1 MLRATESLL
10 AMMEGPRRWGTAAR
24 REDAFVEVVRRFGG
38 AEDRDA
44 LLRAF
49 LRDPARREPLL
60 SPIMALGD
68 AATAERLYDR
78 CIVGGMLGPDMPE
91 GVLHALGWLGLP
103 GVEEMLFEHARMAE
117 AGMDWYA
124 HVAAVHGLLNLPCA
138 SIAAAIGAEVRG
150 YRGKGLFA
158 EYVPAL
164 SYKTGDPALL
174 EEIFTL
180 GDTTAS
186 TDCNGGILL
195 GIALYG
201 EAGLPLFRRAMWDPA
216 WEADSTGTGSV
227 VALFD
232 GLRCLGIGI
241 AELYREVRARLP
253 ESPHPRHDLLVL
265 REMLRMW
272 LARRPS
278 PIRGCEGPAETA
290 AEVLDALFGW
300 STPNTPDALP
310 DLCREV
316 SRRPSEADF
325 AWTWER
331 LAHDLAALERQ
342 LEERIVEDAFVAELA
357 AAGVTRVPSDGDAFD
372 GS

>member
-10 AMMEGPRRWGTAAR
+10 ATMERPRSYGTAAR
-24 REDAFVEVVRRFGG
+24 EEDALVEVVRRFGG
-38 AEDRDA
+38 AEDLAA
-44 LLRAF
+44 LLAAF
-49 LRDPARREPLL
+49 LRDPARCEPLL
-60 SPIMALGD
+60 APIQALGD

-78 CIVGGMLGPDMPE
+78 CIAGGALGPEMPE

-103 GVEEMLFEHARMAE
+103 GVEEMLFEHARMAVP
-117 AGMDWYA
+117 GMEWGA

-150 YRGKGLFA
+150 YRGKNLFA

-164 SYKTGDPALL
+164 SYKTGDAALL
-174 EEIFTL
+174 EEIFEL
-180 GDTTAS
+180 GATTAS
-186 TDCNGGILL
+186 TDCNGGIIL
-195 GIALYG
+195 GVALYG
-201 EAGLPLFRRAMWDPA
+201 EAGRPWFLRLMRDPA
-216 WEADSTGTGSV
+216 WEADSTGTGSA

-241 AELYREVRARLP
+241 GDLYREVRARLP
-253 ESPHPRHDLLVL
+253 ESEHPRHDLLVL

-290 AEVLDALFGW
+290 AEVHRALFAW
-300 STPNTPDALP
+300 STPNTPDGLIE
-310 DLCREV
+310 LCGDV
-316 SRRPSEADF
+316 ARRPSEADY

-331 LAHDLAALERQ
+331 LGHDLFMLERQ
-342 LEERIVEDAFVAELA
+342 LEERMVEDALAAELA
-357 AAGVTRVPSDGDAFD
+357 AARV
-372 GS
+372 